1 LEDGKVLDAVRTAL
15 NGIMM
20 STYNFLDC
28 SRGLK
33 GFLVGLDFAELV
45 IKVLFLIFAG
55 LESFVGLLR
64 NEPFSI

>member
-1 LEDGKVLDAVRTAL
+1 MQLGLHYMNE
-15 NGIMM
+15 III

-33 GFLVGLDFAELV
+33 GFLVGLGVAELV
-45 IKVLFLIFAG
+45 VKVLFLIFAG

>member
-1 LEDGKVLDAVRTAL
+1 MNE
-15 NGIMM
+15 IIM

-33 GFLVGLDFAELV
+33 GFLVGLDLTELV
-45 IKVLFLIFAG
+45 VKVLFLIFAG